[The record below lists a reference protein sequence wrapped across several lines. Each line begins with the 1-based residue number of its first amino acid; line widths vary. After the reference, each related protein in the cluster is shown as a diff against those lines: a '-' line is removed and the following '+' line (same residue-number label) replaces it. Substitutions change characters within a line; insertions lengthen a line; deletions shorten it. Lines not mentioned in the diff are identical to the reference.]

1 MTDRPAIDELI
12 ERITFW
18 PYGMP
23 VRLMEQVLE
32 LGELSIAPLSAALD
46 RWQDDEERD
55 PLWLVVLLGELRS
68 PDAVPSLIRQLC
80 RPDADIL
87 AQTSA
92 EGLAK
97 IGAAAVPALREVA
110 ETGDATQRLYAYAAL
125 GWIDDDAARAVLVDA
140 LGRDRDLAD
149 VVATAL
155 VHHGRP
161 EMVRP
166 LFDAYQGCEPWQRPD
181 LEDAIRFARHGGV
194 ADELWRRDWRLRY
207 RRRPEL
213 SGGIDLEWAVIAD
226 VLRRDDG
233 ARAGRATSPLL
244 TLDEILAAEPLD
256 PTIEPELCDDCR
268 GPIERPMAV
277 PMCPDTAVA
286 VGLDQLAVLT
296 IAREDGIEDIFE
308 LLDELEEDEY
318 EIRDQPEPRKARA
331 REAREETLAD
341 FAEAR
346 ATCEWL
352 IEQGVE
358 DVTAGETLVAA
369 RVSELAE
376 RHGDPDR
383 LLAPPTPV
391 RPRAEKVGRNDPCPC
406 GSGRKYK
413 RCCLDG
419 GAAEAGRTGD
429 L

>member
-12 ERITFW
+12 ERIMLW

-32 LGELSIAPLSAALD
+32 LRELAIAPLSAALD
-46 RWQDDEERD
+46 RWQDDDERD
-55 PLWLVVLLGELRS
+55 PLWLVVMLGELRS
-68 PDAVPSLIRQLC
+68 PDAVPPLIRQFC

-110 ETGDATQRLYAYAAL
+110 KTGDATPRLYAYAAL

-140 LGRDRDLAD
+140 LGRDRDLVD

-155 VHHGRP
+155 VHRGRP

-166 LFDAYQGCEPWQRPD
+166 LFHAYQECEPWQRPD
-181 LEDAIRFARHGGV
+181 LEEAIRFARHGGA
-194 ADELWRRDWRLRY
+194 ADALWRRDWRLRY
-207 RRRPEL
+207 RRRPEH
-213 SGGIDLEWAVIAD
+213 SGGIDLEWAIIAD
-226 VLRRDDG
+226 VLRRDHG
-233 ARAGRATSPLL
+233 ARAARATSPLL
-244 TLDEILAAEPLD
+244 TLDEILAAELLD
-256 PTIEPELCDDCR
+256 PTIEPELCADCR

-318 EIRDQPEPRKARA
+318 EIRDQAEPRKARA

-341 FAEAR
+341 LAEAR

-352 IEQGVE
+352 IEQDVE
-358 DVTAGETLVAA
+358 AVTAGETLVAA

-376 RHGDPDR
+376 RHGDPNR

-429 L
+429 V

>member
-1 MTDRPAIDELI
+1 MIDIDEVL
-12 ERITFW
+12 EQITLW

-32 LGELSIAPLSAALD
+32 LGEASIAAVAGALD
-46 RWQDDEERD
+46 RSQDDAERD
-55 PLWLVVLLGELRS
+55 PLWLVVMLGELRS
-68 PDAVPSLIRQLC
+68 PDAVPVLIRQIS

-87 AQTSA
+87 AQASA

-97 IGAAAVPALREVA
+97 IGAGAVPALREAA

-125 GWIDDDAARAVLVDA
+125 GWIDDAAAQAVLVEA
-140 LGRDRDLAD
+140 LGRDRELAD

-155 VHHGRP
+155 VHHGGS
-161 EMVRP
+161 EMVTA
-166 LFDAYQGCEPWQRPD
+166 LFDSYQGCEPWQRPD
-181 LEDAIRFARHGGV
+181 VEEAIRFARRGGV
-194 ADELWRRDWRLRY
+194 ADELWHRDWRLRY

-213 SGGIDLEWAVIAD
+213 SGGIDLEWPVIAEI
-226 VLRRDDG
+226 LRRDER
-233 ARAGRATSPLL
+233 ARADRAASPLL
-244 TLDEILAAEPLD
+244 SLDEILTAAPLD
-256 PTIEPELCDDCR
+256 STIEPELCDDCG
-268 GPIERPMAV
+268 GPVERPMAV
-277 PMCPDTAVA
+277 PMCPGTAVA

-296 IAREDGIEDIFE
+296 IARQDGIEDLFE

-331 REAREETLAD
+331 REEREETLAD

-352 IEQGVE
+352 IEHGVE
-358 DVTAGETLVAA
+358 EVTAGETLVEA

-376 RHGDPDR
+376 RHGDPDG
-383 LLAPPTPV
+383 LLSPATPV
-391 RPRAEKVGRNDPCPC
+391 RTRAEKVGRNDPCPC

-419 GAAEAGRTGD
+419 REEEP
-429 L
+429 